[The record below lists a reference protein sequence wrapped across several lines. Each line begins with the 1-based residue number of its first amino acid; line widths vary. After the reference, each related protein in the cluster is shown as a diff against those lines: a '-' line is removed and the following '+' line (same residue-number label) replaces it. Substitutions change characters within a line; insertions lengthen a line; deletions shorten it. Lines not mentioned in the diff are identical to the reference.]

1 MDENCGRVSRALMA
15 IAASAFAALMFSGGL
30 ARAQTPK
37 LKIGTLGAPSTS
49 VWMVAVLQA
58 KRFDL
63 KNGIDIE
70 WVEQPSTA
78 AVYND
83 FAAGS
88 YPVATGGVISYANQ
102 YARGVKSKLFATY
115 QIFGTSVIVNTER
128 AANIRSLK
136 DLSGKEIAAPLA
148 SENTKAMEIYFK
160 WAGVDVKSLKIK
172 NFEQPGV
179 VAELKSP
186 TGSALAGI
194 VFSQVPTR
202 LVMDDPKK
210 FKDLVSADELDALW
224 RQKTGTDYH
233 WLLGWAAHDDF
244 AKENRELLQK
254 THNAMKETIDWF
266 DKNGDEA
273 LDIVAKK
280 TKESVPVLRETIK
293 AKRVRFKQLTAESQ
307 EKALTELFKQG
318 VDIGMIAK
326 LPDANFFYRGLK

>member
-102 YARGVKSKLFATY
+102 YARGVKS
-115 QIFGTSVIVNTER
+115 SCPSS
-128 AANIRSLK
+128 SLM
-136 DLSGKEIAAPLA
+136 P
-148 SENTKAMEIYFK
+148 
-160 WAGVDVKSLKIK
+160 
-172 NFEQPGV
+172 
-179 VAELKSP
+179 
-186 TGSALAGI
+186 
-194 VFSQVPTR
+194 
-202 LVMDDPKK
+202 
-210 FKDLVSADELDALW
+210 
-224 RQKTGTDYH
+224 
-233 WLLGWAAHDDF
+233 
-244 AKENRELLQK
+244 
-254 THNAMKETIDWF
+254 
-266 DKNGDEA
+266 
-273 LDIVAKK
+273 
-280 TKESVPVLRETIK
+280 
-293 AKRVRFKQLTAESQ
+293 
-307 EKALTELFKQG
+307 
-318 VDIGMIAK
+318 
-326 LPDANFFYRGLK
+326 